1 MMMFMSDVVAIRD
14 SSWTVLSSTLPAPF
28 LTIAA
33 GCLVGE
39 DFDEGVDNIAGQLD
53 AGVVGGGG
61 EDGEGPGPSGVSTRP
76 AAVTAAT
83 RGLSKDFAD
92 Y

>member
-1 MMMFMSDVVAIRD
+1 MRD
-14 SSWTVLSSTLPAPF
+14 LPWRVSAQLLPPSF
-28 LTIAA
+28 LIIAA
-33 GCLVGE
+33 SCLVGE